1 MQLRRQDQAQGG
13 GEPCQKAA
21 PLQNT
26 ACWDNEAPR
35 QLGIAVSLRGK
46 DRLICAPQHCSHLL
60 RTNPGLSLFWPRE
73 TQKFHRLLKGF
84 ISSFQELGSAHVLSQ
99 RCPEQLL
106 PRAQAA
112 GRAARISS
120 LREVQSQTPRIP
132 LPLPPRASVSQLEN
146 PFGEQSKNHTSLTA
160 ALRRGLEEGKQEFLL
175 SP

>member
-1 MQLRRQDQAQGG
+1 MQLRRQDQAQGA

-21 PLQNT
+21 PLQNA

-35 QLGIAVSLRGK
+35 QLGIAVSLRGE

-112 GRAARISS
+112 GRRCSHFQPAGGAEPDPADPAPSPSPGFCLTIRK
-120 LREVQSQTPRIP
+120 
-132 LPLPPRASVSQLEN
+132 SVW
-146 PFGEQSKNHTSLTA
+146 GA
-160 ALRRGLEEGKQEFLL
+160 KQKSHFAN
-175 SP
+175 SCSA